1 MSEGV
6 SNMNDTAAGRTDAAE
21 NEAAVQSAK
30 PSSATAAGPAA
41 ATAPATADGRVP
53 ALEVRS
59 ISKYFGS
66 VNALE
71 DINLAVYSGEVTC
84 VLGDNGAGKS
94 TLIKVLSGVHDPDK
108 GEVLFDGEPVT
119 FAGPRDA
126 RARGVATVFQDLAT
140 VPLMSVWRNF
150 FLGNE
155 PTKGWGPLQRMD
167 VKGAQRIMREEMAKM
182 GIDVRDPNQ
191 TVGTLSGGE
200 RQAVAIARAVYFGA
214 KVLILDEPTSAL
226 GVRQSGIVLKY
237 VIQAREMGRAVI
249 FITHNPHHAYP
260 VGDRF
265 VLLKRGRML
274 GSYAK
279 SETSLDQL
287 TSLMAGGAEL
297 EQLSHELQG
306 ASDPQMKEVAKE
318 LAAEAHTPA

>member
-1 MSEGV
+1 V
-6 SNMNDTAAGRTDAAE
+6 SDSTPGTGDAQEKAPTAQTQANG
-21 NEAAVQSAK
+21 
-30 PSSATAAGPAA
+30 TA
-41 ATAPATADGRVP
+41 

-59 ISKYFGS
+59 VSKYFGS

-71 DINLAVYSGEVTC
+71 DVTLAVQAGEVTC

-94 TLIKVLSGVHDPDK
+94 TLIKILSGVHSPDK

-126 RARGVATVFQDLAT
+126 RARGIATVFQDLAT

-155 PTKGWGPLQRMD
+155 PTHGWGPLQRID
-167 VKGAQRIMREEMAKM
+167 VKGAQKIMREEMSKM
-182 GIDVRDPNQ
+182 GIDVRDPDQ

-200 RQAVAIARAVYFGA
+200 RQAMAIARAVYFGA

-237 VIQAREMGRAVI
+237 VVQARSMGRAVI

-265 VLLKRGRML
+265 VLLKRGRMF
-274 GSYAK
+274 GSYSKA
-279 SETSLDQL
+279 ETSLEEL

-297 EQLSHELQG
+297 EELSHELQR
-306 ASDPQMKEVAKE
+306 ASDPELKEVAKE
-318 LAAEAHTPA
+318 LAADAASEAQTPA

>member
-1 MSEGV
+1 MEK
-6 SNMNDTAAGRTDAAE
+6 
-21 NEAAVQSAK
+21 SA
-30 PSSATAAGPAA
+30 SANGT
-41 ATAPATADGRVP
+41 P

-71 DINLAVYSGEVTC
+71 DISVAVYAGQVTC

-94 TLIKVLSGVHDPDK
+94 TLIKILSGVHSPDK
-108 GEVLFDGEPVT
+108 GEMLFEGEPVT

-126 RARGVATVFQDLAT
+126 RTRGIATVFQDLAT

-155 PTKGWGPLQRMD
+155 PTRGKGPLQRLD
-167 VKGAQRIMREEMAKM
+167 IKGAQKIMREEMSKM
-182 GIDVRDPNQ
+182 GIEVRDSNQ

-237 VIQAREMGRAVI
+237 VVQARSMGRGVI

-265 VLLKRGRML
+265 VLLRRGRVL
-274 GSYAK
+274 GAYTKA
-279 SETSLDQL
+279 ETTIEQL

-297 EQLSHELQG
+297 EALTHELQ
-306 ASDPQMKEVAKE
+306 ALSTDSE
-318 LAAEAHTPA
+318 LKAVAAELSSELGTDA

>member
-1 MSEGV
+1 MSEQT
-6 SNMNDTAAGRTDAAE
+6 NAA
-21 NEAAVQSAK
+21 
-30 PSSATAAGPAA
+30 PSSAPL
-41 ATAPATADGRVP
+41 
-53 ALEVRS
+53 LEARGV
-59 ISKYFGS
+59 SKYFGS

-71 DINLAVYSGEVTC
+71 DINLEVRAGEVTC

-94 TLIKVLSGVHDPDK
+94 TLIKILSGVHLPDA
-108 GEVLFDGEPVT
+108 GEMRFEGEPVT

-126 RARGVATVFQDLAT
+126 RDRGIATVFQDLAT

-155 PTKGWGPLQRMD
+155 PVKGRGPLQRMD
-167 VKGAQRIMREEMAKM
+167 IKAAQTIMREEMSKM

-191 TVGTLSGGE
+191 MVGTLSGGE

-237 VIQAREMGRAVI
+237 VIQAREMGRGVI
-249 FITHNPHHAYP
+249 LITHNPHHAYP

-265 VLLKRGRML
+265 VLLKRGQMM
-274 GSYAK
+274 GSYMKA
-279 SETSLDQL
+279 ETSLEQL
-287 TSLMAGGAEL
+287 TAMMAGGAEL

-306 ASDPQMKEVAKE
+306 LSSDPSVVEAAKE
-318 LAAEAHTPA
+318 LAAEVGATVKR

>member
-1 MSEGV
+1 MSEGE
-6 SNMNDTAAGRTDAAE
+6 SNMSESTAT
-21 NEAAVQSAK
+21 
-30 PSSATAAGPAA
+30 PAA
-41 ATAPATADGRVP
+41 SAPATPHASTPATPENRTA

-71 DINLAVYSGEVTC
+71 DISLRVYSGEVTC

-94 TLIKVLSGVHDPDK
+94 TLIKILSGVHTPDK
-108 GEVLFDGEPVT
+108 GEVLFDGEPVS

-126 RARGVATVFQDLAT
+126 RAHGIATVFQDLAT

-155 PTKGWGPLQRMD
+155 PTKGRGPLQRMD
-167 VKGAQRIMREEMAKM
+167 IKGAQRIMRAEMAKM
-182 GIDVRDPNQ
+182 GIDVRDPDQ

-200 RQAVAIARAVYFGA
+200 RQAMAIARAVYFGA

-237 VIQAREMGRAVI
+237 VVQARSMGRAVI

-279 SETSLDQL
+279 SETTIEQL

-297 EQLSHELQG
+297 EELSHELQR
-306 ASDPQMKEVAKE
+306 ASDPELKEVAKE
-318 LAAEAHTPA
+318 LAAEAQTPA

>member
-1 MSEGV
+1 MTDMS
-6 SNMNDTAAGRTDAAE
+6 DTAPTDMPAG
-21 NEAAVQSAK
+21 
-30 PSSATAAGPAA
+30 
-41 ATAPATADGRVP
+41 APL
-53 ALEVRS
+53 LEMRDVD
-59 ISKYFGS
+59 KYFGS
-66 VNALE
+66 VNALQE
-71 DINLAVYSGEVTC
+71 ISLQVNAGEVTC

-94 TLIKVLSGVHDPDK
+94 TLIKILSGVHAPDK
-108 GEVLFDGEPVT
+108 GEVLVEGEPVH
-119 FAGPRDA
+119 FSGPRDA
-126 RARGVATVFQDLAT
+126 RARGIATVFQDLAT

-155 PTKGWGPLQRMD
+155 PTRGRGPLRRLDILQ
-167 VKGAQRIMREEMAKM
+167 AQRIMREEMMKM

-237 VIQAREMGRAVI
+237 VVQARAMGRGVI

-265 VLLKRGRML
+265 VMLRRGRVM
-274 GSYAK
+274 GAYTK
-279 SETSLDQL
+279 DETTIEQL
-287 TSLMAGGAEL
+287 TAMMAGGAEL
-297 EQLSHELQG
+297 KALTHELQTLS
-306 ASDPQMKEVAKE
+306 SDPELKAVASE
-318 LAAEAHTPA
+318 LSSELETDA

>member
-1 MSEGV
+1 MSE
-6 SNMNDTAAGRTDAAE
+6 E
-21 NEAAVQSAK
+21 VQSM
-30 PSSATAAGPAA
+30 SNG
-41 ATAPATADGRVP
+41 APL
-53 ALEVRS
+53 LEARGL
-59 ISKYFGS
+59 SKYFGS

-71 DINLAVYSGEVTC
+71 DINLQVRSGEVTC

-94 TLIKVLSGVHDPDK
+94 TLIKILSGVHAPDR
-108 GEVLFDGEPVT
+108 GELLIDGEPVT

-126 RARGVATVFQDLAT
+126 RGVGIATVFQDLAT

-155 PTKGWGPLQRMD
+155 PTAGRGPLQRLD
-167 VKGAQRIMREEMAKM
+167 VKRAQRVMREELGKM

-200 RQAVAIARAVYFGA
+200 RQALAIARAVYFGA
-214 KVLILDEPTSAL
+214 RVLILDEPTSAL

-237 VIQAREMGRAVI
+237 VVQARSIGRGVI

-265 VLLKRGRML
+265 VLLKRGRLM
-274 GSYAK
+274 GAYTKA
-279 SETSLDQL
+279 ETSLEQL
-287 TSLMAGGAEL
+287 TTMMAGGAEL
-297 EQLSHELQG
+297 EELSHELKG
-306 ASDPQMKEVAKE
+306 LAAEVPTVGEVAKE
-318 LAAEAHTPA
+318 LAADLPGGA

>member
-1 MSEGV
+1 
-6 SNMNDTAAGRTDAAE
+6 MNEPTKPDVMQEAPEPHPPTNGAA
-21 NEAAVQSAK
+21 
-30 PSSATAAGPAA
+30 
-41 ATAPATADGRVP
+41 P

-71 DINLAVYSGEVTC
+71 DISLSVYAGQVTC

-94 TLIKVLSGVHDPDK
+94 TLIKILSGVHTPEK
-108 GEVLFDGEPVT
+108 GEMLFDGEVVN
-119 FAGPRDA
+119 FAGPREA
-126 RARGVATVFQDLAT
+126 RAHGIATVFQDLAT

-155 PTKGWGPLQRMD
+155 PTRGRGPLQRMD
-167 VKGAQRIMREEMAKM
+167 IKTAQKIMREEMSKM
-182 GIDVRDPNQ
+182 DIDVRDPDQ
-191 TVGTLSGGE
+191 AVGTLSGGE
-200 RQAVAIARAVYFGA
+200 RQALAIARAVYFGA

-249 FITHNPHHAYP
+249 FITHNPHHAFP

-279 SETSLDQL
+279 SETTLEQL

-297 EQLSHELQG
+297 EELSHELER
-306 ASDPQMKEVAKE
+306 ASDPQIKEVAKE
-318 LAAEAHTPA
+318 LAAEAHSTV

>member
-1 MSEGV
+1 MSD
-6 SNMNDTAAGRTDAAE
+6 STATPA
-21 NEAAVQSAK
+21 
-30 PSSATAAGPAA
+30 PSAA
-41 ATAPATADGRVP
+41 ANEDTRTPM
-53 ALEVRS
+53 LEARS

-71 DINLAVYSGEVTC
+71 DISVTVYPGEVTC

-94 TLIKVLSGVHDPDK
+94 TLIKILSGVHVPDK
-108 GEVLFDGEPVT
+108 GEVLFEGEPVT

-126 RARGVATVFQDLAT
+126 RSRGIATVFQDLAT

-155 PTKGWGPLQRMD
+155 PTKGRGPVQRMD
-167 VKGAQRIMREEMAKM
+167 IKGAQRIMREEMAKM
-182 GIDVRDPNQ
+182 GIDVRDPDQ

-265 VLLKRGRML
+265 VLLKRGRMF

-279 SETSLDQL
+279 AETSIEQL
-287 TSLMAGGAEL
+287 TSMMAGGAEL
-297 EQLSHELQG
+297 EELSHELQR
-306 ASDPQMKEVAKE
+306 AVDPSIKEVAKE
-318 LAAEAHTPA
+318 MAAEVKTPA

>member
-1 MSEGV
+1 MSETG
-6 SNMNDTAAGRTDAAE
+6 AGDV
-21 NEAAVQSAK
+21 EAK
-30 PSSATAAGPAA
+30 A
-41 ATAPATADGRVP
+41 ATAHRESNGTP

-59 ISKYFGS
+59 VSKYFGS

-71 DINLAVYSGEVTC
+71 DISLSVYAGQVTC

-94 TLIKVLSGVHDPDK
+94 TLIKILSGVYSPDN

-126 RARGVATVFQDLAT
+126 RARGIATVFQDLAT

-155 PTKGWGPLQRMD
+155 PTRGKGPLQRLD
-167 VKGAQRIMREEMAKM
+167 VKGAQKIMRQEMAKM
-182 GIDVRDPNQ
+182 GIDVRDPDQ

-200 RQAVAIARAVYFGA
+200 RQAMAIARAVYFGA

-237 VIQAREMGRAVI
+237 VVQAREMGRAVI

-265 VLLKRGRML
+265 VLLKRGRMF
-274 GSYAK
+274 GSFAK
-279 SETSLDQL
+279 SETSIAEL
-287 TSLMAGGAEL
+287 TSMMAGGAEL
-297 EQLSHELQG
+297 EELSHELQG
-306 ASDPQMKEVAKE
+306 TVDPSLKEVAKE
-318 LAAEAHTPA
+318 LAAEASSNAEAPA

>member
-1 MSEGV
+1 V
-6 SNMNDTAAGRTDAAE
+6 
-21 NEAAVQSAK
+21 
-30 PSSATAAGPAA
+30 
-41 ATAPATADGRVP
+41 
-53 ALEVRS
+53 
-59 ISKYFGS
+59 SKYFGS

-71 DINLAVYSGEVTC
+71 DVSLAVHAGQVTC

-94 TLIKVLSGVHDPDK
+94 TLIKILSGVHTPDS
-108 GEVLFDGEPVT
+108 GEMLFDGDPVT
-119 FAGPRDA
+119 FAGPREA
-126 RARGVATVFQDLAT
+126 RAHGIATVFQDLAT

-155 PTKGWGPLQRMD
+155 PTRGRGPLQRMD
-167 VKGAQRIMREEMAKM
+167 IKQAQRVMREEMAKM

-237 VIQAREMGRAVI
+237 VIQARELGRAVI

-279 SETSLDQL
+279 SDTSIAKL
-287 TSLMAGGAEL
+287 TALMAGGAEL
-297 EQLSHELQG
+297 EELSHELQR
-306 ASDPQMKEVAKE
+306 AVDPSVKEVAKE
-318 LAAEAHTPA
+318 LAAEVKTPG

>member
-1 MSEGV
+1 MSEGARK
-6 SNMNDTAAGRTDAAE
+6 MTE
-21 NEAAVQSAK
+21 QP
-30 PSSATAAGPAA
+30 PS
-41 ATAPATADGRVP
+41 APAPTPSASASAP
-53 ALEVRS
+53 LLEARA

-66 VNALE
+66 VNALQ
-71 DINLAVYSGEVTC
+71 DVTLQVNAGEVTC

-94 TLIKVLSGVHDPDK
+94 TLIKILSGVHVPDK
-108 GEVLFDGEPVT
+108 GELLCDGEKVQ
-119 FAGPRDA
+119 FSGPREA
-126 RARGVATVFQDLAT
+126 RDHGIATVFQDLAT

-155 PTKGWGPLQRMD
+155 PTKGRGPLQRMD
-167 VKGAQRIMREEMAKM
+167 IKAAQTVMREEMSKM
-182 GIDVRDPNQ
+182 GIDVRDTNQ
-191 TVGTLSGGE
+191 MVGTLSGGE

-214 KVLILDEPTSAL
+214 KLLILDEPTSAL

-265 VLLKRGRML
+265 VLLKRGRTM
-274 GSYAK
+274 GSYTKA
-279 SETSLDQL
+279 ETSLEQL
-287 TSLMAGGAEL
+287 TAMMAGGAEL

-306 ASDPQMKEVAKE
+306 LAEGQPEVAEAAKE
-318 LAAEAHTPA
+318 LAAEAPTT